1 MLRLHHLLKQQIADP
16 VSDPTVTIYYFMTS
30 INLRQEHFEDN
41 IAIHERDDDSKV

>member
-16 VSDPTVTIYYFMTS
+16 VSDPTVTILLFYDL
-30 INLRQEHFEDN
+30 NLRQEHFEDN